1 MGSKADLRLVGG
13 TATTASG
20 DEFQDFGTTSGLVKI
35 GITDHLG
42 NDFFRA
48 NGPPGGRRPP
58 APPGSSGPDGGS
70 PMTEIAKLQQNVGF
84 LNWAVG
90 IIFVS
95 GLAAMIYLDDRSA
108 NRLQPVANTVTEI
121 KIESA
126 RQGSKI
132 DLIVEKLDA
141 KDAAPADQKVK
152 LK

>member
-1 MGSKADLRLVGG
+1 
-13 TATTASG
+13 
-20 DEFQDFGTTSGLVKI
+20 
-35 GITDHLG
+35 
-42 NDFFRA
+42 
-48 NGPPGGRRPP
+48 
-58 APPGSSGPDGGS
+58 
-70 PMTEIAKLQQNVGF
+70 MTEIAKLQQNVGF

-141 KDAAPADQKVK
+141 KDTAPADQKVK